1 MCAREVVGAESTRLK
16 LPSSKGSVRAGS
28 NRDSPGSFFSHRG
41 GEKTRSFCNEVDVPE
56 PEVRSFSFLFLFFYN
71 AHLNIPLTGD
81 KPSISPL
88 DFLISDGAQGLF
100 PCETLMYAM
109 WRPQVA
115 LCTLSVLLSLSSAA
129 ESKARSCS
137 EVRQAYSAK
146 GFSLVNV
153 PHQEI
158 SGRGN

>member
-1 MCAREVVGAESTRLK
+1 MRWTYQNLK
-16 LPSSKGSVRAGS
+16 WGV
-28 NRDSPGSFFSHRG
+28 FH
-41 GEKTRSFCNEVDVPE
+41 FC
-56 PEVRSFSFLFLFFYN
+56 FCFFYN

-158 SGRGN
+158 SGRGNWQMITAPPSPLSPIFYHVLWLAPPPAKSNNLKMIATQTT

>member
-1 MCAREVVGAESTRLK
+1 MRWTYQNLK
-16 LPSSKGSVRAGS
+16 WGV
-28 NRDSPGSFFSHRG
+28 FH
-41 GEKTRSFCNEVDVPE
+41 FC
-56 PEVRSFSFLFLFFYN
+56 FCFFYN

-81 KPSISPL
+81 NPSISPL

-158 SGRGN
+158 SGRGNWQMITAPPPFSPLSPIFHHVLWLAPPRQIKQFEDDCHTNNLNNVSL